1 MSERVFP
8 HASKEDISMATEI
21 SRRDMLTEVAIAA
34 AMAALPLSGRTSTT
48 FNAMPILLEN
58 GTELPPI
65 NVSAIAERIVQTLQ
79 PKPNERAVMVFEAS
93 YYPELAEAVQL
104 LLYGAKVHPV
114 IPLNFEPTA
123 IARQGLA
130 GWPPDP
136 ADKAQMERFRQRQ
149 SEWVRALQPL
159 FDQSDLFLW
168 MPVRVYSPDRR
179 WEHLVASSRVR
190 GIHFHWMFFLN
201 ERSTEEVRVLSRI
214 YERALLET
222 DYNELSNRQDKLIA
236 AIRGQ
241 PLRLTTRSGTDLRV
255 RVPQDA
261 WFHKNDGDMSLE
273 RAHLARAPR
282 DREMELPAGAL
293 RFIPHASS
301 AEGRL
306 VVRDMLGAE
315 DVALEFSEGRVT
327 SISARSNE
335 DECRARFERYGD
347 VAKHIGEIVLGTNPL
362 LTGDFPCDEVYF
374 GYGSGCLRVSL
385 GHNWESGGT
394 LFSAVKD
401 PIWLFP
407 EHATLVAGNKILVD
421 GGRLVE

>member
-1 MSERVFP
+1 MT
-8 HASKEDISMATEI
+8 TEI
-21 SRRDMLTEVAIAA
+21 PRRGMLTAMAIAA
-34 AMAALPLSGRTSTT
+34 AVAALPSSGRAGTT
-48 FNAMPILLEN
+48 LQRDAGAP
-58 GTELPPI
+58 GKRTELPSI
-65 NVSAIAERIVQTLQ
+65 NVCAIAERIVQTLQ
-79 PKPNERAVMVFEAS
+79 PQPNERAVMVFEAS

-104 LLYGAKVHPV
+104 LFYDAKAHPV
-114 IPLNFEPTA
+114 IALNFEPTA

-136 ADKAQMERFRQRQ
+136 ADKVQMERFRQRQ

-179 WEHLVASSRVR
+179 WERLVANSRVR
-190 GIHFHWMFFLN
+190 GIHFHWMFFLS
-201 ERSTEEVRVLSRI
+201 EPSTEEVRVLSRI

-222 DYNELSNRQDKLIA
+222 DYKELSRRQDKLIA

-241 PLRLTTRSGTDLRV
+241 SLRLTTASGTDLRV

-261 WFHKNDGDMSLE
+261 WFHKNDGDMSPE
-273 RAHLARAPR
+273 RARLARAPR

-293 RFIPHASS
+293 RFIPDASS

-306 VVRDMLGAE
+306 MVRKKFGAE
-315 DVALEFSEGRVT
+315 DIVLEFRNGSIA
-327 SISARSNE
+327 SISARTNE
-335 DECRARFERYGD
+335 KEFRTTLKRYGD

-362 LTGDFPCDEVYF
+362 LTGDFPCDRVYF

-385 GHNWESGGT
+385 GHNWESGGP
-394 LFSAVKD
+394 LFSPVED

-407 EHATLVAGNKILVD
+407 EDATLAAGNKILVD
-421 GGRLVE
+421 AGRLVE